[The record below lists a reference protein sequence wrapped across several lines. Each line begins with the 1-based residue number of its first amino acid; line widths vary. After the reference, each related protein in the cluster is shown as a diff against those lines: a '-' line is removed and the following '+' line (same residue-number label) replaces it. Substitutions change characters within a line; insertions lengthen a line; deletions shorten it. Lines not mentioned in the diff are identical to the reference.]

1 MCSYE
6 ARGVRT
12 VKEHYVIA
20 VYSIFLLMLG
30 MGLAPLAESASQSAT
45 EAQLL
50 TGNTWQTLSRDN
62 KIAYIWGIGN
72 LVELERTNLESQQP
86 QPPADDRKSFI
97 PYLAY
102 GLSGVSIEQ
111 VIDRVDAYYK
121 AYADQ
126 RNQPVLNAIF
136 QAIVMPRL
144 KEARAGA
151 RSQ

>member
-1 MCSYE
+1 M
-6 ARGVRT
+6 
-12 VKEHYVIA
+12 KKHHVIA
-20 VYSIFLLMLG
+20 VYGIFLLVLG
-30 MGLAPLAESASQSAT
+30 MGLPPSAESASESAT

-50 TGNTWQTLSRDN
+50 TGNMWQTLSRDN

-86 QPPADDRKSFI
+86 QPPADNRKSFI

-102 GLSGVSIEQ
+102 GLSGTPTEQ

-121 AYADQ
+121 AHADQ

-136 QAIVMPRL
+136 QAILMPR
-144 KEARAGA
+144 
-151 RSQ
+151 